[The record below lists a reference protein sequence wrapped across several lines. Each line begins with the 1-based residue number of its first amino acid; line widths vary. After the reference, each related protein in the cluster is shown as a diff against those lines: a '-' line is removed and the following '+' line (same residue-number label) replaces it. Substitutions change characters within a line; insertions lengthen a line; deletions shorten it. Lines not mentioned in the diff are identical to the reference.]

1 MRSSRRPL
9 HVPPPAPPVPTV
21 PRAGVGPFLDKAVPE
36 SWHALVAFSV
46 ETRDAAKQ
54 RGLLAQESELIK
66 VRSSQ
71 LNGCTFCMDLHGREA
86 RQAGVPQQ
94 QLDVL
99 PGWRDAGVF
108 GDRERAV
115 LAVAEAVTVL
125 PLDDR
130 TAAELS
136 AAREVLG
143 DATFAAA
150 EWVAVAIN
158 AFNRIS
164 ILSGHPVRPRDH
176 EGRLVR

>member
-1 MRSSRRPL
+1 MSEIAEPSTR
-9 HVPPPAPPVPTV
+9 
-21 PRAGVGPFLDKAVPE
+21 PFLDKTMPEAWRAV
-36 SWHALVAFSV
+36 VAFSV
-46 ETRDAAKQ
+46 VTREAAEQ

-66 VRSSQ
+66 VRASQ
-71 LNGCTFCMDLHGREA
+71 LNGCTFCLDLHGREA

-94 QLDVL
+94 KLDVL
-99 PGWRDAGVF
+99 SGWREAGVY

-115 LAVAEAVTVL
+115 LAVAEAATVL

-130 TAAELS
+130 AAAELS
-136 AAREVLG
+136 GARAVLG

-164 ILSGHPVRPRDH
+164 VLSGHPVRPRDH
-176 EGRLVR
+176 DGRLVR